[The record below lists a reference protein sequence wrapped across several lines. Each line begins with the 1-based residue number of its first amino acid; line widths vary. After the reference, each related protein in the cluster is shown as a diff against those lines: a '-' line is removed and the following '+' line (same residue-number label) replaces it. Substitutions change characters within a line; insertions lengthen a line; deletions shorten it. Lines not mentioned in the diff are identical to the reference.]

1 MGCNLS
7 FAKAEWWAL
16 LSKYTPPAFSIFDM
30 GVTQASRS
38 FKNDFKISQSSAE
51 FETQGRHSIIKH
63 MGGGEGKG
71 EGLARRSNSR
81 TQNIYPK
88 IAILKST
95 KIIPPKYSQGTVQK
109 LKD

>member
-7 FAKAEWWAL
+7 FVKAEWWAL
-16 LSKYTPPAFSIFDM
+16 LSKYAPPAFSIFDM
-30 GVTQASRS
+30 GVTQASIS

-63 MGGGEGKG
+63 RGRG
-71 EGLARRSNSR
+71 EGLARRSNSK

-88 IAILKST
+88 IAILK
-95 KIIPPKYSQGTVQK
+95 KY
-109 LKD
+109 